1 VGESLAWRPGREPGA
16 GGRIDR
22 RRVDEIPLVL
32 LDDVSGVGAEEI
44 AQRVVCSVVGG
55 RLAGILAAVVGGLIA
70 WYLWLPPRGTFSLE
84 WPDSQLTIILYVVT
98 STILLLLT
106 RGLNE
111 TLKEL
116 EKERDL
122 SAELFRELQHRTAN
136 NLQNVSALLRQNRE
150 AIRRDPG
157 KAVDV
162 VESAERRFEIMSRIN
177 RRLYN
182 PEMEDVEATPLL
194 EALCQDIL
202 ALMGNNNILVVVSL
216 FSQAAAGKGAAAIL
230 DRGRT
235 DDECNQACVRPW
247 SPWFGRNPP
256 GSEGEQVSPDLRR
269 RRQGASRRI
278 EHCNDFRAW
287 KWNRSK
293 PGRTDG
299 RDNSKSERSRRH
311 NDRNRHRGQGLKATA
326 GALAFLVDIDPIDA
340 HGGLPTRQCKAAV
353 LQKNS
358 LSRHPSGCPLDFDH
372 LTEETHHAAT
382 RNVAERFVQA
392 SCPRCRGWRGC
403 HHDHRLQLGRLVG

>member
-1 VGESLAWRPGREPGA
+1 MRLVDFIGVLRRYQDKPSGYMIALIVVVLALGARE
-16 GGRIDR
+16 
-22 RRVDEIPLVL
+22 L
-32 LDDVSGVGAEEI
+32 LDPHIKIPYVTLFPAM
-44 AQRVVCSVVGG
+44 VVCSVVGG

-70 WYLWLPPRGTFSLE
+70 WYLWLPPRGTFSVE

-177 RRLYN
+177 RLLYN

-202 ALMGNNNILVVVSL
+202 ASMGNNRVMVVVSPSSIRL
-216 FSQAAAGKGAAAIL
+216 RREKALLLSLIVAELMMNVIKHAFDHGRPGSVVIRLEAMGTNYHLTFTDDGKGFPEEANITTASGLGSRII
-230 DRGRT
+230 RGL
-235 DDECNQACVRPW
+235 V
-247 SPWFGRNPP
+247 
-256 GSEGEQVSPDLRR
+256 EQMAGTIRSHSGPA
-269 RRQGASRRI
+269 GTTI
-278 EHCNDFRAW
+278 EI
-287 KWNRSK
+287 SM
-293 PGRTDG
+293 PGRG
-299 RDNSKSERSRRH
+299 
-311 NDRNRHRGQGLKATA
+311 
-326 GALAFLVDIDPIDA
+326 
-340 HGGLPTRQCKAAV
+340 
-353 LQKNS
+353 
-358 LSRHPSGCPLDFDH
+358 
-372 LTEETHHAAT
+372 
-382 RNVAERFVQA
+382 
-392 SCPRCRGWRGC
+392 
-403 HHDHRLQLGRLVG
+403 